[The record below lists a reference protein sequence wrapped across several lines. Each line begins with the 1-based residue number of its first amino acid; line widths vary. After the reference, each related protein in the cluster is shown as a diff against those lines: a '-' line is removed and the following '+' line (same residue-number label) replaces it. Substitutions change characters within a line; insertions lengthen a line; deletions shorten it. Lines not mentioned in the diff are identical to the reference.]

1 MMTFLHPP
9 CKCLDAFSCSCA
21 MGSKGSRS
29 WKGHMD
35 LSFRANDSS
44 VGYFILM
51 YANAT
56 IDSIKQ
62 IE

>member
-1 MMTFLHPP
+1 
-9 CKCLDAFSCSCA
+9 
-21 MGSKGSRS
+21 
-29 WKGHMD
+29 MD
-35 LSFRANDSS
+35 LSFGANDSI
-44 VGYFILM
+44 VGYLILM